1 MLRSIVLTL
10 TLLLGPSLAFG
21 QGSSGTGF
29 AIAPGLVVTNHH
41 VVAGCS
47 SLSIVLPG
55 QERRPAQLIAQDT
68 DADLALVYALGL
80 PGSVASLRTAPAR
93 LGEQVYAFGFPLAG
107 ALSSSGNFTSGLVSA
122 LRGLRDRE
130 GELQFSAPIQPGN
143 SGGALLDRSGLVIG
157 VVQSKL
163 DAIRAARVTGDIAQ
177 NVNFAV
183 SGEVLAR
190 FLSRHQANVAPRPAG
205 EPVDTVAIAERAQ
218 NFSFRISCASATRAA
233 SPQAATP
240 TGPAAPP
247 PPEPPLDSALAALR
261 REAEAGNASAQFD
274 LAARHASGD
283 GVPQDWATAF
293 SLFERAARQG
303 LATAQHNL
311 GVLLERGHGAVP
323 DPERAISWYG
333 EAARQGYAPSQY
345 NLALAL
351 LRRGNPADMDA
362 AVDWLVRA
370 AADLPQAHLPLAQ
383 IFEGGAGSRRD
394 LGRARDHYAQA
405 AAAGDPRAAARLAE
419 LTPDVVAR
427 ETMREIQELL
437 ARLNFDPGV
446 ADGRPGPRSQAAI
459 RRFQRANGLKE
470 DGQASQLLLDRLRR
484 AASDG

>member
-1 MLRSIVLTL
+1 MTDTL
-10 TLLLGPSLAFG
+10 TDAKPQSAPPTAAAAEPEPAASAPAAPPLA
-21 QGSSGTGF
+21 
-29 AIAPGLVVTNHH
+29 AAPLPPPWRIDDVPTAAQDLAARAAA
-41 VVAGCS
+41 VAGQP
-47 SLSIVLPG
+47 LSVWLARTIGEAAGKG
-55 QERRPAQLIAQDT
+55 QSRRATWPL
-68 DADLALVYALGL
+68 LAAAALGGVL
-80 PGSVASLRTAPAR
+80 IGGGSVAIWQSAGSKDRQAALHAQAPA
-93 LGEQVYAFGFPLAG
+93 
-107 ALSSSGNFTSGLVSA
+107 SG
-122 LRGLRDRE
+122 D
-130 GELQFSAPIQPGN
+130 QPT
-143 SGGALLDRSGLVIG
+143 AT
-157 VVQSKL
+157 
-163 DAIRAARVTGDIAQ
+163 AR
-177 NVNFAV
+177 
-183 SGEVLAR
+183 
-190 FLSRHQANVAPRPAG
+190 
-205 EPVDTVAIAERAQ
+205 
-218 NFSFRISCASATRAA
+218 
-233 SPQAATP
+233 SPQAAATP
-240 TGPAAPP
+240 SASAPQRPNPGPEKVAAPGPAATPTPQPP
-247 PPEPPLDSALAALR
+247 PDGPLAALR
-261 REAEAGNASAQFD
+261 RDAEAGNASAQFD

-283 GVPQDWATAF
+283 GVPQDWAAAF

-311 GVLLERGHGAVP
+311 GVLLERGRGAVP

-351 LRRGNPADMDA
+351 LRRGDAADMDA

-383 IFEGGAGSRRD
+383 IFEGGAGLRRD

-427 ETMREIQELL
+427 ETLREIQELL

-470 DGQASQLLLDRLRR
+470 DGQASQPLLDRLRR
-484 AASDG
+484 AAGEG